1 MRSNGCNN
9 IFGEQRKND
18 LLDDELSALVLDVFI
33 SIGQERAHGVNSDAR
48 LKEIPF
54 ILNVWL
60 PQELKDC

>member
-1 MRSNGCNN
+1 M
-9 IFGEQRKND
+9 
-18 LLDDELSALVLDVFI
+18 DDELSALVLDVFI

-60 PQELKDC
+60 PQEIKDC